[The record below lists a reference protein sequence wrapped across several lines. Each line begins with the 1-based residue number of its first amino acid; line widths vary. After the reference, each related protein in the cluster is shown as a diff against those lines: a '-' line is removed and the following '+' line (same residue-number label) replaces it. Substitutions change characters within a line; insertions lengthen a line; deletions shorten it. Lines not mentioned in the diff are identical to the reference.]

1 MLLAR
6 TTSNAENKPNTN
18 FKVTHNYR
26 IRHEKLKSGLK
37 LEALF
42 QNISFPTFFDSNEED
57 CLFFQQNLTLS
68 LPLLRT
74 YSHSHTSLT
83 LKHTHSLSFPHTST
97 HTRTATASLSA
108 RAAAAVVVA
117 MLQRQQQHQRR
128 SQWYKALIEMEIH

>member
-6 TTSNAENKPNTN
+6 TTANAENKPNTN
-18 FKVTHNYR
+18 FKVTHSYR

-83 LKHTHSLSFPHTST
+83 LKHTHTLSLSRTQART
-97 HTRTATASLSA
+97 HAQPLPLS
-108 RAAAAVVVA
+108 V
-117 MLQRQQQHQRR
+117 H
-128 SQWYKALIEMEIH
+128 ALLLLLL